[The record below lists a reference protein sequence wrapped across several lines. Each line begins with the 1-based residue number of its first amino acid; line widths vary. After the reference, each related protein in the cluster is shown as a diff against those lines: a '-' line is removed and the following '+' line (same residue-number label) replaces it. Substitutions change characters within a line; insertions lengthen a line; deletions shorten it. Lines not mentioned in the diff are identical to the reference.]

1 MIAIEYTDMISRMI
15 TTVMATPPMFFTIS
29 VIVNS
34 LPPAADGLGVCKRNR
49 RKPIAFV
56 PRMVVKIVTVTPPKV
71 FDYYISDCPLRREAL
86 APFGD
91 QRIQALLR
99 YKVVDDYAVDL
110 HRLS

>member
-1 MIAIEYTDMISRMI
+1 MISRMI
-15 TTVMATPPMFFTIS
+15 TTVIATGPMFFTIS

-34 LPPAADGLGVCKRNR
+34 VPPACAADGLGVCKRKR

-71 FDYYISDCPLRREAL
+71 FDYISDWQPKPEAL
-86 APFGD
+86 AG
-91 QRIQALLR
+91 RLAASASMHLLR